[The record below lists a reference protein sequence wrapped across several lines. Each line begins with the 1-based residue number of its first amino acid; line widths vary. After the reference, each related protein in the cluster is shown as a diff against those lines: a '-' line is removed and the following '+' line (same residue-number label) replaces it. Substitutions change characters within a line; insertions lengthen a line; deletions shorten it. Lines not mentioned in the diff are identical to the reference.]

1 MPVLPAD
8 ADARRIFAEHLLDH
22 SCPARLRGSFG
33 LDDDPVSDLN
43 AHLRLALPR
52 FPGCRAVGEVSAR
65 SRVVHSEAG
74 GRPGLRSRRAP
85 KARRSGPRPGGARAP
100 PPSRSGVGRRRD
112 GSPRSKKTLE
122 AAAVHRGADLYR
134 QPGTAHERTRA
145 GLRSAVLMIVGRP
158 HRSDHACTDDD
169 DFHVLSRL
177 AAGRRNRYMRSRPN
191 CFATGRCPT

>member
-8 ADARRIFAEHLLDH
+8 ADARRIFVEHLLDH

-33 LDDDPVSDLN
+33 FDDDPVSDLN

-112 GSPRSKKTLE
+112 GSPRSKK

-134 QPGTAHERTRA
+134 QPGTAEKRTGA
-145 GLRSAVLMIVGRP
+145 GLRSAGCWIVGARMP
-158 HRSDHACTDDD
+158 KYGSTMRQ
-169 DFHVLSRL
+169 
-177 AAGRRNRYMRSRPN
+177 AG
-191 CFATGRCPT
+191 